1 MILSTTLLS
10 SIRTVPKSGQEK
22 RIFFLPWPT
31 TWRQKFPADQRSIF
45 VLNLH
50 VHNVSVNHM
59 LLYPYWA
66 WPWVLTFPS
75 NFQ

>member
-1 MILSTTLLS
+1 V
-10 SIRTVPKSGQEK
+10 R
-22 RIFFLPWPT
+22 
-31 TWRQKFPADQRSIF
+31 
-45 VLNLH
+45 NLH

-66 WPWVLTFPS
+66 WPWVLRFPS